1 MKNWFRQLPIRHKLN
16 AIILLTSG
24 LALLLTTAVYFASQ
38 WYLTRQQLAEE
49 LATLCQVISENSRAG
64 LAFDDE
70 TSLKGVLSSLAA
82 KPSIIAARIYG
93 SDGSLVTEYVTP
105 AQAEHT
111 PLPDHFIFS
120 ASVPSVTWA
129 ADHVGANH
137 TIVLDGE
144 QIGTLIIRMSLA
156 EARHTL
162 LIIALVMLV
171 VMTVGLLSAMLLSN
185 RLVTVIVAPL
195 LTLSRAMKEVSRK
208 RYDIRVP
215 ELGQDEL
222 GLLGS
227 GFNAMLDQI
236 QERDEH
242 LEEKVAKRTRALSLA
257 KEAAEEASRAKS
269 EFLAN
274 MSHEIRTPMNGVL
287 GVADLLLQT
296 ELGDQQSQFVQTI
309 RSSGQNLLYIIND
322 ILDFSKIEAGRLELE
337 QITFDLQEL
346 LESMYDLFSNK
357 ASEKGLTMTSRISPD
372 VPRIMHGDPVR
383 LRQILINLIGNAIKF
398 TERGSVNLH
407 VGVGEP
413 GRQKCTI
420 RFEVRD
426 TGIGL
431 TREQQQGIF
440 DAFSQADSS
449 TTRKFGGTGLGLAIT
464 KRLVSLMEGDLGVES
479 AVGVGTSFWFTV
491 LLGYPEDQEQALDEY
506 RALETVVGC
515 TYHFRCRILVAEDT
529 ATNQIVVRGMLEHL
543 GCEVDVAANG
553 REAVGMAMGNSYD
566 LIFMD
571 CQMPEMDGYT
581 ATAEIRRLER
591 EEGRG
596 ATPIIALTAH
606 VMSGDR
612 EHCLQTGMDDYLGK
626 PLQQDQ
632 LQEMLYRWLPDK
644 AYTVC
649 EQGTSSTEG
658 GNTSDRDGTKEPS
671 LDMSVFDQYRK
682 MQTDGQPDMV
692 TRVVESFLATARSLV
707 NTMDSSSCSGDS
719 KSLWQAAHTLKS
731 SSGSVGAHR
740 LAGLCQELETAG
752 RDEKQDAYEDLIRS
766 VDRELE
772 VVEKA
777 LQAMLGVEDTGTGQE
792 EPHRQ
797 KILVMDD
804 DELSRSIARKMME
817 YLGCSVSLACTG
829 EEAIEMYE
837 KAREQGAPFQ
847 AVFLDLSVPE
857 GMGGEEAAE
866 HLRRLDSKARL
877 VITSGFS
884 SGKQLK
890 KYTRKGFCAVLGKP
904 YNIQSLK
911 NVLVQCACLKSE

>member
-38 WYLTRQQLAEE
+38 WYLNRQQLAQE
-49 LATLCQVISENSRAG
+49 LATLCQVIGENSRAG
-64 LAFDDE
+64 LAFADE
-70 TSLKGVLSSLAA
+70 DALKGILSSLSA
-82 KPSIIAARIYG
+82 KPSIVAARIYG

-105 AQAEHT
+105 AQKKHT
-111 PLPDHFIFS
+111 PLPERL
-120 ASVPSVTWA
+120 APSSSIPPVSWA
-129 ADHVGANH
+129 RDYVDAQQA
-137 TIVLDGE
+137 IILDGE
-144 QIGTLIIRMSLA
+144 RIGTLTIRMSLA
-156 EARHTL
+156 EAQHTL
-162 LIIALVMLV
+162 LLIALVMLAI
-171 VMTVGLLSAMLLSN
+171 MIVGLLSAMLLSN

-195 LTLSRAMKEVSRK
+195 LTLSRAMEEVSRK

-242 LEEKVAKRTRALSLA
+242 LEEQVAKRTRDLSLA

-296 ELGDQQSQFVQTI
+296 ELGEQQRQFVQTI

-337 QITFDLQEL
+337 NITFDLQEL
-346 LESMYDLFSNK
+346 LESIYDLFSNK
-357 ASEKGLTMTSRISPD
+357 ASEKGLTLTSRISPD

-407 VGVGEP
+407 VELAESTG
-413 GRQKCTI
+413 QKCAL

-440 DAFSQADSS
+440 DAFAQADSS

-464 KRLVSLMEGDLGVES
+464 KRLVTLMDGEIGVDS

-491 LLGYPEDQEQALDEY
+491 WMGHPEDQKQALDAY
-506 RALETVVGC
+506 RKARETVVGC
-515 TYHFRCRILVAEDT
+515 TYHFRARILVAEDN
-529 ATNQIVVRGMLEHL
+529 ATNQIVVRGMLEYL

-553 REAVGMAMGNSYD
+553 REALGMAMGNSYD
-566 LIFMD
+566 LILMD

-581 ATAEIRRLER
+581 ATAEIRRFER
-591 EEGRG
+591 EEGRK

-612 EHCLQTGMDDYLGK
+612 EHCLQAGMDDYLGK

-649 EQGTSSTEG
+649 KQGESSAEG
-658 GNTSDRDGTKEPS
+658 GNPNQAGADEPT
-671 LDMSVFDQYRK
+671 LDMSVFDQYRQ
-682 MQTDGQPDMV
+682 MQADGQPDMV
-692 TRVVESFLATARSLV
+692 TQVVESFLATARSLV
-707 NTMDSSSCSGDS
+707 NTMTRSSRSGAS
-719 KSLWQAAHTLKS
+719 KTLWQAAHTLKS
-731 SSGSVGAHR
+731 SSGSVGAQK
-740 LAGLCQELETAG
+740 LARLCQQLEAAG
-752 RDEKQDAYEDLIRS
+752 RDEKQDVYEDLLRE

-772 VVEKA
+772 VVENA
-777 LQAMLGVEDTGTGQE
+777 LQTMLGDEDTGQK
-792 EPHRQ
+792 EPDRH

-817 YLGCSVSLACTG
+817 YLGCSVSLACNG

-837 KAREQGAPFQ
+837 EAREQGKPFQ
-847 AVFLDLSVPE
+847 AVFLDLSVPD

-866 HLRRLDSKARL
+866 HLRRLDAKVRL

-904 YNIQSLK
+904 YNLKALK
-911 NVLVQCACLKSE
+911 NVLAKCACLVDD